1 MSTMNTIG
9 KSAPFRL
16 SLIACAVLVAGC
28 SVTPTYKTPDVA
40 QPAQFKETPS
50 DADKAGANWSPA
62 APADALERGPWW
74 TLFGDATL
82 NQMAES
88 LEVNNQN
95 VAAAVAAYAQ
105 ARALVSE
112 QRAALFPTVD
122 LDASATRNGVGS
134 GSGGSSSGSS
144 GSSAPGST
152 GGSRTANQ
160 YRVGIGAS
168 WEPDV
173 WGKLRAG
180 VSGAQAG
187 LQASAAELAAARLSA
202 QGELATNYF
211 SLRQTDAQKALLDA
225 TVEGYQRVLEI
236 TRNRFNA
243 GIAAKSDVLQA
254 ETQLANAR
262 IDQVTVV
269 RQRAQLEHAIAVLL
283 GKPAGDFTLAP
294 APWQVTVP
302 DVPTGVPSTLLQRR
316 PDIAAAERRVAQANE
331 NIGIARSAY
340 FPSFNLSGSYAY
352 AASQTG
358 GLFNAS
364 NNLWSLGLSA
374 AQNLIDF
381 GATRARVSGAEAAR
395 DQAIAQYRQTVL
407 AAFADV
413 EDQLAATRTLAQ
425 QQDLRRAAS
434 EAADQVEQ
442 QLINRYRAGQVSYTD
457 VVTAQTTA
465 LAARRALVQAQADR
479 QTTAIALIQSLGGG
493 WRAEGGQ

>member
-1 MSTMNTIG
+1 MSTFA
-9 KSAPFRL
+9 APFRL
-16 SLIACAVLVAGC
+16 SLIACAVLAAGC
-28 SVTPTYKTPDVA
+28 SVSPTYKVPEVA

-50 DADKAGANWSPA
+50 AADKAAANWQPA
-62 APADALERGPWW
+62 APADALERGRWW

-82 NQMAES
+82 NQLAES

-112 QRAALFPTVD
+112 QRAALFPSVD
-122 LDASATRNGVGS
+122 LNASATRSGS
-134 GSGGSSSGSS
+134 GAGAGSGGSG
-144 GSSAPGST
+144 GAAGA

-160 YRVGIGAS
+160 YRAGIGAS

-180 VSGAQAG
+180 VTGAQASA
-187 LQASAAELAAARLSA
+187 QASAADLAAARLSA
-202 QGELATNYF
+202 QGELAVNYF

-225 TVEGYQRVLEI
+225 TVDGYQRNLEI
-236 TRNRFNA
+236 TRNRFKA

-283 GKPAGDFTLAP
+283 GKPAGDFSLPP

-302 DVPTGVPSTLLQRR
+302 DVPAGVPSTLLQRL
-316 PDIAAAERRVAQANE
+316 PDIAAAARRVAQANE

-340 FPSFNLSGSYAY
+340 FPSLSLTGSYGY
-352 AASQTG
+352 SAAQTG
-358 GLFNAS
+358 GLFSAS

-395 DQAIAQYRQTVL
+395 DEAIARYRQAVL
-407 AAFADV
+407 TAFADV

-442 QLINRYRAGQVSYTD
+442 QMVNRYRAGQVSYSD

-479 QTTAIALIQSLGGG
+479 QTTAVALIQSLGGG
-493 WRAEGGQ
+493 WHAAEGR

>member
-1 MSTMNTIG
+1 MS
-9 KSAPFRL
+9 KFAAPFRL
-16 SLIACAVLVAGC
+16 SLIACAVLAAGC
-28 SVTPTYKTPDVA
+28 SVSPTYKVLEVV

-50 DADKAGANWSPA
+50 AADKAAANWQPA

-112 QRAALFPTVD
+112 QRAALFPSVD
-122 LDASATRNGVGS
+122 LNASATRSGSGAGGS
-134 GSGGSSSGSS
+134 GSGGSGAA
-144 GSSAPGST
+144 GAG
-152 GGSRTANQ
+152 GAGSRTANQ
-160 YRVGIGAS
+160 YRAGIGAS

-180 VSGAQAG
+180 VTGAQASA
-187 LQASAAELAAARLSA
+187 QASAADLAAARLSA
-202 QGELATNYF
+202 QGELAINYF

-225 TVEGYQRVLEI
+225 TVDGYQRNLEI
-236 TRNRFNA
+236 TRNRFKA

-283 GKPAGDFTLAP
+283 GKPAGDFALAP

-302 DVPTGVPSTLLQRR
+302 DVPAGVPSTLLQRR
-316 PDIAAAERRVAQANE
+316 PDIAAAERRVAAANE
-331 NIGIARSAY
+331 NIGVARSAY
-340 FPSFNLSGSYAY
+340 FPSLSLTGSYGY
-352 AASQTG
+352 SAAQTG
-358 GLFNAS
+358 GLFSAS

-395 DQAIAQYRQTVL
+395 DEAIARYRQTVL

-442 QLINRYRAGQVSYTD
+442 QMVNRYRAGQVSYSD

-493 WRAEGGQ
+493 WHAAEGR

>member
-1 MSTMNTIG
+1 MSTFA
-9 KSAPFRL
+9 APFRL
-16 SLIACAVLVAGC
+16 SLIACAVLAAGC
-28 SVTPTYKTPDVA
+28 SVSPTYKVPEVA

-50 DADKAGANWSPA
+50 AADKAAANWQPA
-62 APADALERGPWW
+62 APADALERGRWW

-82 NQMAES
+82 NQLAES

-112 QRAALFPTVD
+112 QRAALFPSVD
-122 LDASATRNGVGS
+122 LNASATRSGS
-134 GSGGSSSGSS
+134 GAGAGSGGSG
-144 GSSAPGST
+144 GAAGA

-160 YRVGIGAS
+160 YRAGIGAS

-180 VSGAQAG
+180 VTGAQASA
-187 LQASAAELAAARLSA
+187 QASAADLAAARLSA
-202 QGELATNYF
+202 QGELAVNYF

-225 TVEGYQRVLEI
+225 TVDGYQRNLEI
-236 TRNRFNA
+236 TRNRFKA

-283 GKPAGDFTLAP
+283 GKPAGDFSLPP

-302 DVPTGVPSTLLQRR
+302 DVPAGVPSTLLQRR

-340 FPSFNLSGSYAY
+340 FPSLSLTGSYGY
-352 AASQTG
+352 SAAQTG
-358 GLFNAS
+358 GLFSAS

-395 DQAIAQYRQTVL
+395 DEAIARYRQAVL
-407 AAFADV
+407 TAFADV

-442 QLINRYRAGQVSYTD
+442 QMVNRYRAGQVSYSD

-479 QTTAIALIQSLGGG
+479 QTTAVALIQSLGGG
-493 WRAEGGQ
+493 WHAAEGR